1 MRVSEYSKEEK
12 EKSVF
17 PLVNSKAL
25 TQGIEKTM
33 FVFRSG
39 FAVGNTHTEY
49 RNVVKSE
56 QVEGIY
62 FHF

>member
-1 MRVSEYSKEEK
+1 MRVSECSKEEK

-39 FAVGNTHTEY
+39 FAV
-49 RNVVKSE
+49 
-56 QVEGIY
+56 
-62 FHF
+62 